1 MTRAKTK
8 SEKLWKQAQRY
19 MPGGVNSPVRAFKG
33 VGGSP
38 IFVERGKGSKIWD
51 VDGKQYIDHVCSWGP
66 LILGHADKEV
76 IARLKKVIPQG
87 TSFGIPTER
96 ENVLARMVIKAVPS
110 IEKTRLV
117 SSGTEAVMSAIR
129 LARGYTGRS
138 VIIKFEGCYHGHADG
153 LLVKAGSGAT
163 TLGVPTSPGV
173 PPEYAS
179 CTMTLPYNDIDA
191 VAKACRKHG
200 KKIAAI
206 ILEPIAGNMGVV
218 PAVDGFLESLREIT
232 EKHGILLIFDEIISG
247 FRVAYGG
254 AQSLYK
260 IKPDLTTLGKIIGG
274 GLPVGA
280 YGGRADIM
288 DHMAPAGPVYQA
300 GTLSGNP
307 LAVEA
312 GIATLEILSRP
323 GTYKKL
329 DRLAA
334 KLGDGL
340 IEAAKMM
347 GVPSY
352 HTRVGSMLCM
362 FFTGAPVNSY
372 SDALKCDTERY
383 GKYFHAMLERGV
395 YLAPSQ
401 FEAAFVSLAHT
412 EKDIEKTIRA
422 AEQSLLEIA

>member
-1 MTRAKTK
+1 MARAKTN
-8 SEKLWKQAQRY
+8 SEKLWTKAQRY

-38 IFVERGKGSKIWD
+38 IFVERGKGAKIWD
-51 VDGKQYIDHVCSWGP
+51 VDGKQYVDHVCSWGP

-76 IARLKKVIPQG
+76 AARLKKVVSHG

-96 ENVLARMVIKAVPS
+96 ESDLARMIIRAVPS
-110 IEKTRLV
+110 VEKVRLV
-117 SSGTEAVMSAIR
+117 NSGTEAVMSAIR

-138 VIIKFEGCYHGHADG
+138 VIIKFEGCYHGHSDG

-191 VAKACRKHG
+191 VAKALKRHG
-200 KKIAAI
+200 KKVAAI
-206 ILEPIAGNMGVV
+206 IIEPVAGNMGVV
-218 PAVDGFLESLREIT
+218 PPAEGYLASLREIT
-232 EKHGILLIFDEIISG
+232 KKYGVLLIFDEIITG

-288 DHMAPAGPVYQA
+288 EHMAPAGPVYQA

-312 GIATLEILSRP
+312 GLATLEILSRP
-323 GTYKKL
+323 GAYKKL
-329 DRLAA
+329 GKLAA

-340 IEAAKMM
+340 IDAAQKA
-347 GVPSY
+347 GIPTY
-352 HTRVGSMLCM
+352 HTRVGSMMCM
-362 FFTGAPVNSY
+362 FFSEAPVNNY
-372 SDALKCDTERY
+372 DDALLCNTERY
-383 GKYFHAMLERGV
+383 GKYFHEMLGRGV

-401 FEAAFVSLAHT
+401 FEAAFVSLAHS
-412 EKDIEKTIRA
+412 EKDIDKTLRA
-422 AEQSLLEIA
+422 AKRSLAKIV

>member
-1 MTRAKTK
+1 MARAKTK

-19 MPGGVNSPVRAFKG
+19 IPGGVNSPVRAFKG

-38 IFVERGKGSKIWD
+38 IFVERGKGPKIWD

-66 LILGHADKEV
+66 LILGHAHKEV
-76 IARLKKVIPQG
+76 AARLKKVISEG

-96 ENVLARMVIKAVPS
+96 ETDLARMVVRAVPS
-110 IEKTRLV
+110 IEKVRLV

-129 LARGYTGRS
+129 LARGFTKRS
-138 VIIKFEGCYHGHADG
+138 LIIKFEGCYHGHADG

-173 PPEYAS
+173 PAEYAS
-179 CTMTLPYNDIDA
+179 CTMTLPYNDVGA
-191 VAKACRKHG
+191 VAKACKRYG

-206 ILEPIAGNMGVV
+206 ILEPVAGNMGVV
-218 PAVDGFLESLREIT
+218 PPADGYLESLRKIT
-232 EKHGILLIFDEIISG
+232 KKHGILLIFDEIITG

-288 DHMAPAGPVYQA
+288 DYMAPVGPVYQA

-312 GIATLEILSRP
+312 GLATLEILSRP
-323 GTYKKL
+323 GTYKQL
-329 DRLAA
+329 ESLA
-334 KLGDGL
+334 KKMGDGL
-340 IEAAKMM
+340 GEAADKA
-347 GVPSY
+347 GIPTY
-352 HTRVGSMLCM
+352 RTRIGSMMCM
-362 FFTGAPVNSY
+362 FFTGDPVNNY
-372 SDALKCDTERY
+372 EDALKCDTSLY
-383 GKYFHAMLERGV
+383 AKYFHKMLERGV

-412 EKDIEKTIRA
+412 EKDIDKTLRA
-422 AEQSLLEIA
+422 ARQSLKEIA

>member
-1 MTRAKTK
+1 MARAKTE
-8 SEKLWKQAQRY
+8 SEKLWKKAQRY

-33 VGGSP
+33 VGGTP
-38 IFVERGKGSKIWD
+38 IFVERGKGAKIWD
-51 VDGKQYIDHVCSWGP
+51 VDGKQYVDHVCSWGP
-66 LILGHADKEV
+66 LILGHAHPEV
-76 IARLKKVIPQG
+76 SARLKKVVSRG
-87 TSFGIPTER
+87 TSFGIPTAR
-96 ENVLARMVIKAVPS
+96 ESELARMVIRAVPS
-110 IEKTRLV
+110 IEQVRLV
-117 SSGTEAVMSAIR
+117 NSGTEAVMSAIR
-129 LARGYTGRS
+129 LARGYTKRS
-138 VIIKFEGCYHGHADG
+138 IIIKFEGCYHGHADG

-179 CTMTLPYNDIDA
+179 CTMTLPYNDADA
-191 VAKACRKHG
+191 VARACKRHG

-206 ILEPIAGNMGVV
+206 ILEPVAGNMGVV
-218 PAVDGFLESLREIT
+218 PPVGGYLESLREIT
-232 EKHGILLIFDEIISG
+232 QKHGILLIFDEIITG

-288 DHMAPAGPVYQA
+288 DLMAPAGPVYQA

-312 GIATLEILSRP
+312 GLATLGILSRP

-329 DRLAA
+329 GKLAA
-334 KLGDGL
+334 KMGDGL
-340 IEAAKMM
+340 IEAAKKA
-347 GVPSY
+347 GIPTY
-352 HTRVGSMLCM
+352 HTRVGSMMCM
-362 FFTGAPVNSY
+362 FFSDDPVNNY
-372 SDALKCDTERY
+372 DDALKCNTERY
-383 GKYFHAMLERGV
+383 AKYFHGMLKRGV

-412 EKDIEKTIRA
+412 EKDIEKTIGA
-422 AEQSLLEIA
+422 AGQSLGEIV

>member
-1 MTRAKTK
+1 MARAKTK
-8 SEKLWKQAQRY
+8 SEKLWKKAQRY

-66 LILGHADKEV
+66 LILGHAEKEV
-76 IARLKKVIPQG
+76 AARLKKVVSQG

-96 ENVLARMVIKAVPS
+96 ESELARIMVRAVPS
-110 IEKTRLV
+110 IEKVRLV
-117 SSGTEAVMSAIR
+117 NSGTEAVMSAIR
-129 LARGYTGRS
+129 LARGYTKRS
-138 VIIKFEGCYHGHADG
+138 IIIKFEGCYHGHADG

-179 CTMTLPYNDIDA
+179 CTMTLPYNDVEA
-191 VAKACRKHG
+191 VAEACRRRG
-200 KKIAAI
+200 ENVAAI
-206 ILEPIAGNMGVV
+206 ILEPVAGNMGVV
-218 PAVDGFLESLREIT
+218 PPMDGYLASLREIT
-232 EKHGILLIFDEIISG
+232 EKYGILLIFDEIITG

-254 AQSLYK
+254 AQALYK

-280 YGGRADIM
+280 YGGRAEIM

-312 GIATLEILSRP
+312 GLATLEILSRP
-323 GTYKKL
+323 GAYRKL
-329 DRLAA
+329 GKLAA
-334 KLGDGL
+334 KLGAGL
-340 IEAAKMM
+340 IEAAQKA
-347 GVPSY
+347 GVPTY

-362 FFTGAPVNSY
+362 FFSDQPVNNY
-372 SDALKCDTERY
+372 EDALKCDTERY
-383 GKYFHAMLERGV
+383 GKYFHEMLKRGV

-412 EKDIEKTIRA
+412 EKDIDKTLGA
-422 AEQSLLEIA
+422 AEQSLLEIV

>member
-1 MTRAKTK
+1 MARAKTK

-19 MPGGVNSPVRAFKG
+19 IPGGVNSPVRAFKG

-38 IFVERGKGSKIWD
+38 IFVERGKGPKIWD

-66 LILGHADKEV
+66 LILGHAHKEV
-76 IARLKKVIPQG
+76 AARLKKVISEG

-96 ENVLARMVIKAVPS
+96 ETDLARMVVRAVPS
-110 IEKTRLV
+110 IEKVRLV

-129 LARGYTGRS
+129 LARGFTKRS
-138 VIIKFEGCYHGHADG
+138 LIIKFEGCYHGHADG

-173 PPEYAS
+173 PAEYAS
-179 CTMTLPYNDIDA
+179 CTMTLPYNDVDA
-191 VAKACRKHG
+191 VAKACKRYG

-218 PAVDGFLESLREIT
+218 PPADGYLESLRKIT
-232 EKHGILLIFDEIISG
+232 KKHGILLIFDEIITG

-288 DHMAPAGPVYQA
+288 DHMAPVGPVYQA

-312 GIATLEILSRP
+312 GLATLEILSRP
-323 GTYKKL
+323 GTYKQL
-329 DRLAA
+329 GNLA
-334 KLGDGL
+334 KKMGDGL
-340 IEAAKMM
+340 GEAADKA
-347 GVPSY
+347 GIPNY
-352 HTRVGSMLCM
+352 RTRVGSMMCM
-362 FFTGAPVNSY
+362 FFTGDPVNNY
-372 SDALKCDTERY
+372 EDALKCDTALY
-383 GKYFHAMLERGV
+383 GKYFHKMLERGV

-412 EKDIEKTIRA
+412 EKDIDKTLRA
-422 AEQSLLEIA
+422 ARQSLKEIA

>member
-1 MTRAKTK
+1 MARAKTK

-38 IFVERGKGSKIWD
+38 IFVERGKGAKIWD
-51 VDGKQYIDHVCSWGP
+51 VDGKQYVDHVCSWGP
-66 LILGHADKEV
+66 LILGHAHKEV
-76 IARLKKVIPQG
+76 AARLKKIISQG

-96 ENVLARMVIKAVPS
+96 ESELARMVVRAVPS
-110 IEKTRLV
+110 IEKVRLV

-129 LARGYTGRS
+129 LARGFTKRS
-138 VIIKFEGCYHGHADG
+138 LIIKFEGCYHGHADG

-179 CTMTLPYNDIDA
+179 CTMTLPYNDVDA
-191 VAKACRKHG
+191 VAKACKRYG
-200 KKIAAI
+200 KKTAAI
-206 ILEPIAGNMGVV
+206 ILEPVAGNMGVV
-218 PAVDGFLESLREIT
+218 PPADGYLESLREIT
-232 EKHGILLIFDEIISG
+232 EKYGILLIFDEIITG

-260 IKPDLTTLGKIIGG
+260 IQPDLTTLGKIIGG

-288 DHMAPAGPVYQA
+288 DHMAPMGPVYQA

-312 GIATLEILSRP
+312 GLATLEILSRP
-323 GTYKKL
+323 GTYKQLGKL
-329 DRLAA
+329 A
-334 KLGDGL
+334 KKMGDGL
-340 IEAAKMM
+340 GEAADKA
-347 GVPSY
+347 GIPTY
-352 HTRVGSMLCM
+352 RTRVGSMMCM
-362 FFTGAPVNSY
+362 FFTDGPVNNY
-372 SDALKCDTERY
+372 EDALKCDTALY
-383 GKYFHAMLERGV
+383 GKYFHKMLERGV

-412 EKDIEKTIRA
+412 DMDIQKTLGA
-422 AEQSLLEIA
+422 ARRSLREIA

>member
-1 MTRAKTK
+1 MARVKTQ

-66 LILGHADKEV
+66 LILGHAHREV
-76 IARLKKVIPQG
+76 SDRLKKAISRG
-87 TSFGIPTER
+87 TSFGIPTEK
-96 ENVLARMVIKAVPS
+96 ESELARLIIRAVPS
-110 IEKTRLV
+110 VEKVRLV
-117 SSGTEAVMSAIR
+117 NSGTEAVMSAIR
-129 LARGYTGRS
+129 LARGYTNRS
-138 VIIKFEGCYHGHADG
+138 IIIKFEGCYHGHADG
-153 LLVKAGSGAT
+153 LLVKAGSGLT

-179 CTMTLPYNDIDA
+179 CTMTLPYNDIDS
-191 VAKACRKHG
+191 VAAACKKYG

-218 PAVDGFLESLREIT
+218 PPVDGFLASLREIT
-232 EKHGILLIFDEIISG
+232 EKYGIVLIFDEIITG

-280 YGGRADIM
+280 YGGKAEIM
-288 DHMAPAGPVYQA
+288 EKMSPAGPVYQA

-312 GIATLEILSRP
+312 GLATLEILSRP

-329 DRLAA
+329 EKLASL
-334 KLGDGL
+334 LGKGL
-340 IEAAKMM
+340 LQAAER
-347 GVPSY
+347 PAFR
-352 HTRVGSMLCM
+352 HT
-362 FFTGAPVNSY
+362 T
-372 SDALKCDTERY
+372 
-383 GKYFHAMLERGV
+383 HA
-395 YLAPSQ
+395 LAPCSAC
-401 FEAAFVSLAHT
+401 FL
-412 EKDIEKTIRA
+412 
-422 AEQSLLEIA
+422 QSLR